1 MLLPGCASVPP
12 SLARPLIVNAC
23 PPVIRCQLPAS
34 APTTN
39 GALNLTLERTE
50 AAWAT
55 CAAQVDMIV
64 DCQQEI
70 TNAKTRQPESPSHRV
85 RSGPAPES

>member
-1 MLLPGCASVPP
+1 M
-12 SLARPLIVNAC
+12 I
-23 PPVIRCQLPAS
+23 
-34 APTTN
+34 N
-39 GALNLTLERTE
+39 GALHLALERTE

-70 TNAKTRQPESPSHRV
+70 SDVQTGQP
-85 RSGPAPES
+85 